1 MMDDHTMSN
10 YLLNIMSE
18 NKRYIMLLIYT
29 GDEHFIR
36 ENIQWRKT
44 KSKDEDSNGNN
55 KFRENNNY
63 SNISINTT

>member
-44 KSKDEDSNGNN
+44 KSKDEDSNGKTNSE
-55 KFRENNNY
+55 RIIITVT
-63 SNISINTT
+63 SV